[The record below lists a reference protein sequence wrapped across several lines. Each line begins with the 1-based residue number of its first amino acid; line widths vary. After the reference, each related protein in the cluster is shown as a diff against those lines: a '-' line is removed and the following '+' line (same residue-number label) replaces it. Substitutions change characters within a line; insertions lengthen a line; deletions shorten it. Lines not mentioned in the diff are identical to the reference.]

1 VRASAARSNLCRK
14 LGLSPEQAVEYARRI
29 YVIPAG
35 FDPANNPQ
43 QARDFAEAW
52 VVLCTVTKAC
62 RACNAGHFAER
73 HFKAL
78 WMDEAHIGNDASEA
92 NRASN
97 DATAAWWRLQ
107 TALRSSLVFALTG
120 TIARWMQPVIE
131 GGGLLVRH
139 TYGDQYRE
147 RKAAKRV
154 VSTLCTSGLVLD
166 GRTIGEEPLTDNDR
180 VLLHTVRLAA
190 PALSALPSPPRPAP
204 PPPTRPS
211 RTSAPSGRQPRSSC
225 SPCSASASRRA

>member
-1 VRASAARSNLCRK
+1 MSSLRCARRPRGATSAAS
-14 LGLSPEQAVEYARRI
+14 SASPPEQAVEYARRI

-35 FDPANNPQ
+35 FDPATNLQ
-43 QARDFAEAW
+43 QARDFADAW

-107 TALRSSLVFALTG
+107 TALRSSPVFAFTG
-120 TIARWMQPVIE
+120 TVRTVDMDIE
-131 GGGLLVRH
+131 GLAG
-139 TYGDQYRE
+139 E
-147 RKAAKRV
+147 RR
-154 VSTLCTSGLVLD
+154 
-166 GRTIGEEPLTDNDR
+166 
-180 VLLHTVRLAA
+180 
-190 PALSALPSPPRPAP
+190 
-204 PPPTRPS
+204 
-211 RTSAPSGRQPRSSC
+211 
-225 SPCSASASRRA
+225 